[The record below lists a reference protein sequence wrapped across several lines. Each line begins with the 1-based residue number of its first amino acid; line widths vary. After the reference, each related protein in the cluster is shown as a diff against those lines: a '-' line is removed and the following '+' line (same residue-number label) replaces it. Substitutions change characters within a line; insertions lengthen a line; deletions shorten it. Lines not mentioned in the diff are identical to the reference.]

1 MEVED
6 IPQVHITSDFSC
18 DHEVEKPRE
27 KEPPMK
33 CSTSDDAD
41 PAPPMDGLFDCSICL
56 DSAVDPVI
64 TLCGH
69 LYCWPCIYKWMQV
82 ESISH
87 HQCPVCKA
95 LLSEDTLIP
104 LHGHDSHRIKRDSDV
119 PCRPTFHLNRHRMLN
134 HGASNTDEE
143 YYSLYQPMQ
152 RPQVHHNYY
161 HQDRSSPPTALSF
174 HSRTGDVL
182 GGLAASVLPWRE
194 PRELSP
200 MVASKPAGLWI
211 IDGNCVRSTDI
222 VKSTDIVL
230 GQSCFARCRRGFVV
244 SRCLGRAEVV
254 EVM

>member
-182 GGLAASVLPWRE
+182 GGLAASVLPWLVGIE
-194 PRELSP
+194 SPLELVRMESP
-200 MVASKPAGLWI
+200 LQLVETESPLELIGTKSPLELVETESSLEL
-211 IDGNCVRSTDI
+211 VRTESSLELVGT
-222 VKSTDIVL
+222 KSPL
-230 GQSCFARCRRGFVV
+230 N
-244 SRCLGRAEVV
+244 
-254 EVM
+254 